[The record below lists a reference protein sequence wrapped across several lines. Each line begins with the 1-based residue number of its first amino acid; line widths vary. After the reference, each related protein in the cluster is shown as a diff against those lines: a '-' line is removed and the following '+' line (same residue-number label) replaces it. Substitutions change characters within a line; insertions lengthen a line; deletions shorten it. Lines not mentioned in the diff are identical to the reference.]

1 MSSLNVNP
9 EFNTEMEQLTP
20 ETRAHADRFNE
31 RYGQLLGNDAFLK
44 GKLEDA
50 NTNIERAMAVAQGK
64 SAGLVFNTYAEL
76 LAYISVPANA
86 EKFRL
91 GDQFLIKAMN
101 VPDYWWDN
109 TVTTEQT
116 DAEGNVISAKNTSG
130 KVIGALVELEARKVD
145 LSKYDEND
153 AALFDNM
160 SDQYSASR
168 AYDVGDVCIY
178 DNNLYKCVAAVSTAE
193 AFDQTKWNKT
203 SFAAL
208 HADQEKKIS
217 ENTQSLANINK
228 SKKTYLRLVL
238 PNVAADA
245 KTVCDYINKN
255 YLLGQLSPAT
265 TVDFDVVASNADW
278 FTGTLST
285 DSTTLFSGR
294 TVWGIVQQR
303 SMSAD
308 NSTVYKYFA
317 AGEGGAGSVSPFKS
331 YDQGYAQGV
340 TDADNRANANST
352 NYKTGYNNGYNAGK
366 SDGALTGVSGC
377 CIAGWRSIDAYS
389 NNQWVSGWTGV
400 NPNYFTVNGYGIVP
414 KRNFTATVYWQGYN
428 KRDIDFYSNGVMGHR
443 DNGTSMNGVKMNF
456 YAGTQCGFKTNDSGG
471 GSLGA
476 GFIVLN

>member
-1 MSSLNVNP
+1 MANLNVNP
-9 EFNTEMEQLTP
+9 EYDIDMEQLTP

-50 NTNIERAMAVAQGK
+50 NTSIERAMAVAQGK

-91 GDQFLIKAMN
+91 GDQFLIKAMD

-116 DAEGNVISAKNTSG
+116 DIKGNVISAKNSHG

-168 AYDVGDVCIY
+168 TYDVGDICIY
-178 DNNLYKCVAAVSTAE
+178 DNNLYKCVTAVATAE

-217 ENTQSLANINK
+217 ENTQSLGNEEISSVGTNVRNAINNLYYT
-228 SKKTYLRLVL
+228 SATILGGLNRTLHGYD
-238 PNVAADA
+238 AA
-245 KTVCDYINKN
+245 
-255 YLLGQLSPAT
+255 
-265 TVDFDVVASNADW
+265 
-278 FTGTLST
+278 TGRFLIQ
-285 DSTTLFSGR
+285 F
-294 TVWGIVQQR
+294 V
-303 SMSAD
+303 
-308 NSTVYKYFA
+308 F
-317 AGEGGAGSVSPFKS
+317 
-331 YDQGYAQGV
+331 
-340 TDADNRANANST
+340 
-352 NYKTGYNNGYNAGK
+352 
-366 SDGALTGVSGC
+366 
-377 CIAGWRSIDAYS
+377 S
-389 NNQWVSGWTGV
+389 NNDIHAITFGMSDIQYSHWDGSKWTIIW
-400 NPNYFTVNGYGIVP
+400 T
-414 KRNFTATVYWQGYN
+414 K
-428 KRDIDFYSNGVMGHR
+428 
-443 DNGTSMNGVKMNF
+443 
-456 YAGTQCGFKTNDSGG
+456 
-471 GSLGA
+471 
-476 GFIVLN
+476 